1 MSVRHWMCE
10 NCVYQFNRYP
20 STNCAVCGS
29 KRVIDD
35 LNNNKEIGN
44 MLITNYLARRSGEAG
59 ASCVSTEIND
69 IQGKKDLEESHIQT
83 IILTFGYIREWENQN
98 ESKHIPPEITRMIAD
113 WGKKIEEKKHI
124 GDLVSSFLS
133 F

>member
-1 MSVRHWMCE
+1 MSVSHWMCDT
-10 NCVYQFNRYP
+10 CTYQFNRYP

-29 KRVIDD
+29 KRVIND
-35 LNNNKEIGN
+35 LNNNKQVGN
-44 MLITNYLARRSGEAG
+44 LIINGYLARSGQ
-59 ASCVSTEIND
+59 SNCVSTEIND

-83 IILTFGYIREWENQN
+83 IILTFGYIREWENEQKN
-98 ESKHIPPEITRMIAD
+98 HIPPEITRMIAD